1 MIRRFLADLLGA
13 LCVFLLP
20 FAFLWLAYALGAP
33 V

>member
-13 LCVFLLP
+13 ICVMALPFLLLH
-20 FAFLWLAYALGAP
+20 AANGAGW